1 MTALVLLAPL
11 IVLMG
16 LFVFYPL
23 LKTVE
28 LTFFDY
34 SFRLNTSKF
43 IGIHN
48 YTRWATDRDT
58 WASAWVS
65 VKFFLYYVPA
75 NIVLGLAIAI
85 LIDRVANKWAAGA
98 YRTIMY
104 FPVVLPAAIVF
115 EMWVWLYDPS
125 FGLFAV
131 AAKGAGADHGLNWL
145 GSPTWALPG
154 LAIMSVWRLIGE
166 TVVLFLVGLANI
178 PAELQDAARTDGATE
193 WQVVRRI
200 TLPLLTPMLF
210 LVLVLRLKVLG
221 LIMEPL
227 FMTQGGP
234 VDSTMTY
241 GLKAFFIFNRD
252 DQLGYAS
259 TWFVMLALVSI
270 AIAVVAGRRMRAQA
284 ALG

>member
-34 SFRLNTSKF
+34 SFRLNTSDF
-43 IGIHN
+43 IGVHN
-48 YTRWATDRDT
+48 YVRWATDHDT

-65 VKFFLYYVPA
+65 VKFFLFYVPA

-85 LIDRVANKWAAGA
+85 LIDRVGNKWAAGA

-131 AAKGAGADHGLNWL
+131 AAKGAGADQGLNWL

-178 PAELQDAARTDGATE
+178 PAELQDAARTDGASE

-234 VDSTMTY
+234 VDSTTTY
-241 GLKAFFIFNRD
+241 GLKAFYLFNRD

-284 ALG
+284 VLG